1 MASEKRERQRANRDV
16 KRAIESKSNRRQT
29 VFKRARTFAIW
40 AVVIAAVLFLAN
52 VVFGGDSDSALGP
65 LIAL

>member
-1 MASEKRERQRANRDV
+1 MATEKRERQRANRDV
-16 KRAIESKSNRRQT
+16 KRAVESKTERRQKI
-29 VFKRARTFAIW
+29 FKRARRFAVW
-40 AVVIAAVLFLAN
+40 AVIIAAVLFLAN